1 MTEDVNDF
9 DYDTPAGKYRRWI
22 VEIEQA
28 DQWCNDWYEI
38 AKRCLLRYRNEQKN
52 SASSD
57 NGNRR
62 LNIFWSNVSTLQP
75 ALYARRPKPVVD
87 RRFKDADPIG
97 RTAAEVLE
105 RAVTFATDSDQF
117 DEVIKQARDDR
128 LIVGRGTAWLRY
140 VPHFETMQPPT
151 PSEGVSITD
160 DASEYE
166 AKTPEASGDM
176 DNASEYQED
185 APQKPDERLVFE
197 EVAHDYVA
205 WVDFLMSP
213 AKTWRE
219 VRWVARRVQMTRHEL
234 VERFGKKIGNA
245 VPLNAR
251 LRQDNPDS
259 PEARFRDG
267 LAARAE
273 VFEIWDKSERK
284 VCWVAKGYEALLDE
298 REDPLRLREFFPCPK
313 PLFATITTD
322 SLIPT
327 PDFMFY
333 KDQANDL
340 DDVTFRLS
348 KLTEACRVSGV
359 YDASQDASIE
369 RLFKEGT
376 DNTLIPVNTWAAF
389 ADKGGLRGV
398 MDFVPLEGVIATIRE
413 LTGREQALK
422 AQIYEITGIS
432 DIVRGYSAPSETATA
447 QQIKGQFAALRL
459 QEQQAEVARF
469 ARDLIAM
476 TAEVIAEHFQPKT
489 IALMSGLQEQAPEF
503 QQAFMPAVQ
512 LLRQDAMRSFRIEIE
527 TDSTIAVDEQADKQA
542 ATEFLTSIG
551 NYMASSLPMTQQAPE
566 LLPVIGQGAVFLA
579 RRFRAGRQ
587 LEGAIDQAFQAL
599 EQRAQQM
606 AQQPQQ
612 QQPDAAMLKAQA
624 DEKRLVM
631 EAEVKG
637 RELMLREQELALNAD
652 LKAREMGLREAEMA
666 QAASLEAQRLQDGQA
681 ARAEARQDAFI
692 PDREAMLGENEA
704 QMREL
709 ATALAALGQT
719 LQMMQQ
725 QQTDT
730 AQVQMQ
736 ALVQLAASMTAPKR
750 VVRGPD
756 GRAMGVETVVN

>member
-1 MTEDVNDF
+1 MSQEPDDL

-22 VEIEQA
+22 VEIEQSE
-28 DQWCNDWYEI
+28 QWCNDWYET
-38 AKRCLLRYRNEQKN
+38 ARRCLRRYRDERKN
-52 SASSD
+52 ASSSD
-57 NGNRR
+57 DGERR
-62 LNIFWSNVSTLQP
+62 INIFWSNVSTLQP
-75 ALYARRPKPVVD
+75 ALYARRAKPVVE

-140 VPHFETMQPPT
+140 VPHFEKMQPPT
-151 PSEGVSITD
+151 PSEGVGITD

-166 AKTPEASGDM
+166 AETPEEPGDM
-176 DNASEYQED
+176 
-185 APQKPDERLVFE
+185 LVFE

-205 WVDFLMSP
+205 WRDFLMSP

-219 VRWVARRVQMTRHEL
+219 VRWVARKVQMTRAEL
-234 VERFGKKIGNA
+234 IERFGEEIGNA

-251 LRQDNPDS
+251 LRQDNPDT

-267 LAARAE
+267 MAARAE
-273 VFEIWDKSERK
+273 VYEIWDKAERK
-284 VCWVAKGYEALLDE
+284 VCWIAKGYEAPLDE
-298 REDPLRLREFFPCPK
+298 RADPLRLREFFPCPK

-327 PDFMFY
+327 PDFLLY

-340 DDVTFRLS
+340 DDVTYRLS

-359 YDASQDASIE
+359 YDASQDASLG
-369 RLFKEGT
+369 RLFQEGG
-376 DNTLIPVNTWAAF
+376 DNRLIPVNTWAAF

-398 MDFVPLEGVIATIRE
+398 MDFVPLDGIIATIRE

-469 ARDLIAM
+469 ARDMIAM
-476 TAEVIAEHFQPKT
+476 TAEVIAEHFQPQT
-489 IALMSGLQEQAPEF
+489 IALMSGLAEQAPEF
-503 QQAFMPAVQ
+503 QQAFMPAVE

-527 TDSTIAVDEQADKQA
+527 TDSTIAIDEQGDKQA
-542 ATEFLTSIG
+542 ATEFLTAMG
-551 NYMASSLPMTQQAPE
+551 NYMASSLPMAQQAPE
-566 LLPVIGQGAVFLA
+566 LLPVVGQGAVFLA

-587 LEGAIDQAFQAL
+587 LEGAIEQAFQAL

-624 DEKRLVM
+624 DDKRLAM
-631 EAEVKG
+631 EGEFKA
-637 RELMLREQELALNAD
+637 RELALREQEFR
-652 LKAREMGLREAEMA
+652 LKAGLQAQEMGLREAEMM
-666 QAASLEAQRLQDGQA
+666 QSRK
-681 ARAEARQDAFI
+681 DALL
-692 PDREAMLGENEA
+692 PDREALVQGNEGA
-704 QMREL
+704 LTQL
-709 ATALAALGQT
+709 AASLAALGQS
-719 LQMMQQ
+719 LEMMQQ
-725 QQTDT
+725 QQTNT
-730 AQVQMQ
+730 AQIQMQ
-736 ALVQLAASMTAPKR
+736 ALAQLSASMTAPKR

-756 GRAMGVETVVN
+756 GRAMGVETVMN

>member
-1 MTEDVNDF
+1 MSQEPDDL

-28 DQWCNDWYEI
+28 DQWCNNWYQT
-38 AKRCLLRYRNEQKN
+38 AQRCLDRYRDERKN
-52 SASSD
+52 ASSSD
-57 NGNRR
+57 DGERR
-62 LNIFWSNVSTLQP
+62 INIFWSNVSTLQP
-75 ALYARRPKPVVD
+75 ALYARRAKPVVE

-140 VPHFETMQPPT
+140 VPHFEKMQPPT
-151 PSEGVSITD
+151 PSEGVGITD

-166 AKTPEASGDM
+166 AETPEEPGDM
-176 DNASEYQED
+176 
-185 APQKPDERLVFE
+185 LVFE

-205 WVDFLMSP
+205 WRDYLMSP

-219 VRWVARRVQMTRHEL
+219 VRWVARKVQMTRAEL
-234 VERFGKKIGNA
+234 IERFGEEIGNA

-251 LRQDNPDS
+251 LRQDNPDT

-267 LAARAE
+267 MAARAE
-273 VFEIWDKSERK
+273 VYEIWDKAERK
-284 VCWVAKGYEALLDE
+284 VCWIAKGYEAPLDE

-327 PDFMFY
+327 PDFLLY

-340 DDVTFRLS
+340 DDVTYRLS

-359 YDASQDASIE
+359 FDASQDASLG
-369 RLFKEGT
+369 RLFQEGK
-376 DNTLIPVNTWAAF
+376 DNHLIPVNTWAAF
-389 ADKGGLRGV
+389 SEKGGLRGV
-398 MDFVPLEGVIATIRE
+398 MDFVPLDGVIATIRE

-476 TAEVIAEHFQPKT
+476 TAEIIAEHFQPQT

-503 QQAFMPAVQ
+503 QQAFMPAVE

-527 TDSTIAVDEQADKQA
+527 TDSTIAIDEQGDKQA
-542 ATEFLTSIG
+542 ATEFLTAMG
-551 NYMASSLPMTQQAPE
+551 NYMASSLPMAQQAPE
-566 LLPVIGQGAVFLA
+566 LLPVVGQGAVFLA

-606 AQQPQQ
+606 LQQPQQ

-624 DEKRLVM
+624 DDKRLAM
-631 EAEVKG
+631 ENDFKA
-637 RELMLREQELALNAD
+637 RELALREQEFRLNAG
-652 LKAREMGLREAEMA
+652 LKAQEMNMREAEMM
-666 QAASLEAQRLQDGQA
+666 QSRK
-681 ARAEARQDAFI
+681 DALL

-709 ATALAALGQT
+709 AAALAALGQS
-719 LQMMQQ
+719 LQVMQQ
-725 QQTDT
+725 QQAST
-730 AQVQMQ
+730 AQMQ
-736 ALVQLAASMTAPKR
+736 AQALAQLAASMSAPKR

-756 GRAMGVETVVN
+756 GRAMGVETVMN

>member
-1 MTEDVNDF
+1 MSQEPDDL

-28 DQWCNDWYEI
+28 DQWCNNWYQT
-38 AKRCLLRYRNEQKN
+38 AQRCLDRYRDERKN
-52 SASSD
+52 ASSSD
-57 NGNRR
+57 DGERR
-62 LNIFWSNVSTLQP
+62 INIFWSNVSTLQP
-75 ALYARRPKPVVD
+75 ALYARRAKPVVE

-140 VPHFETMQPPT
+140 VPHFEKMQPPT
-151 PSEGVSITD
+151 PSEGVGITD

-166 AKTPEASGDM
+166 AETPEEPGDM
-176 DNASEYQED
+176 
-185 APQKPDERLVFE
+185 LVFE

-205 WVDFLMSP
+205 WRDYLMSP

-219 VRWVARRVQMTRHEL
+219 VRWVSRKVQMTRAEL
-234 VERFGKKIGNA
+234 IERFGEEIGNA

-251 LRQDNPDS
+251 LRQDNPDT

-267 LAARAE
+267 MAARAE
-273 VFEIWDKSERK
+273 VYEIWDKAERK
-284 VCWVAKGYEALLDE
+284 VCWIAKGYEAPLDE

-313 PLFATITTD
+313 PLFATLTTD

-327 PDFMFY
+327 PDFLLY

-340 DDVTFRLS
+340 DDVTYRLS

-359 YDASQDASIE
+359 FDASQDASLG
-369 RLFKEGT
+369 RLFQEGK
-376 DNTLIPVNTWAAF
+376 DNQLIPVNTWAAF
-389 ADKGGLRGV
+389 SEKGGLRGV
-398 MDFVPLEGVIATIRE
+398 MDFVPLDGVIATIRE

-476 TAEVIAEHFQPKT
+476 TAEIIAEHFQPQT

-503 QQAFMPAVQ
+503 QQAFMLAVE

-527 TDSTIAVDEQADKQA
+527 TDSTIAIDEQGDKQA
-542 ATEFLTSIG
+542 ATEFLTAMG
-551 NYMASSLPMTQQAPE
+551 NYMASSLPMAQQAPE
-566 LLPVIGQGAVFLA
+566 LLPVVGQGAVFLA

-587 LEGAIDQAFQAL
+587 LEGAIEQAFQAL

-624 DEKRLVM
+624 DDKRLAM
-631 EAEVKG
+631 ENDFKA
-637 RELMLREQELALNAD
+637 RELALREQEFRLNAG
-652 LKAREMGLREAEMA
+652 LKAQEMNMRETEMA
-666 QAASLEAQRLQDGQA
+666 QSRK
-681 ARAEARQDAFI
+681 DALL
-692 PDREAMLGENEA
+692 PDREAILGENEA

-709 ATALAALGQT
+709 AAALAALGQS
-719 LQMMQQ
+719 LQVMQQ
-725 QQTDT
+725 QQAST
-730 AQVQMQ
+730 AQMQ
-736 ALVQLAASMTAPKR
+736 AQALAQLAASMSAPKR

-756 GRAMGVETVVN
+756 GRAMGVETVMN

>member
-1 MTEDVNDF
+1 MSEDTDDF

-28 DQWCNDWYEI
+28 DQWCNNWYET
-38 AKRCLLRYRNEQKN
+38 AQRCLDRYRDERKN
-52 SASSD
+52 ASSSD
-57 NGNRR
+57 DGERR
-62 LNIFWSNVSTLQP
+62 INIFWSNVSTLQP
-75 ALYARRPKPVVD
+75 TLYARRAKPVVE

-140 VPHFETMQPPT
+140 VPHFEKMQPPT
-151 PSEGVSITD
+151 PSEGVGITD

-166 AKTPEASGDM
+166 AETPEEPGDM
-176 DNASEYQED
+176 
-185 APQKPDERLVFE
+185 LVFE

-205 WVDFLMSP
+205 WRDFLMSP

-219 VRWVARRVQMTRHEL
+219 VRWVARKVQMTRAEL
-234 VERFGKKIGNA
+234 IERFGEEIGNA

-251 LRQDNPDS
+251 LRQDNPDT

-267 LAARAE
+267 MAARAD
-273 VFEIWDKSERK
+273 VFEIWDKAERK
-284 VCWVAKGYEALLDE
+284 VCWIAKGHEAPLDE

-313 PLFATITTD
+313 PLFATLTTD
-322 SLIPT
+322 SLIPR
-327 PDFMFY
+327 PDFLFY

-340 DDVTFRLS
+340 DDVTYRLS

-359 YDASQDASIE
+359 YDASQDASLG
-369 RLFKEGT
+369 RLFQEGG
-376 DNTLIPVNTWAAF
+376 DNRLIPVNTWAAF

-398 MDFVPLEGVIATIRE
+398 MDFVPLDGVIATIRE

-476 TAEVIAEHFQPKT
+476 TAEIIAEHFQPQT

-503 QQAFMPAVQ
+503 QEAFMPAVE

-527 TDSTIAVDEQADKQA
+527 TDSTIAIDEQGDKQA
-542 ATEFLTSIG
+542 ATEFLTAMG
-551 NYMASSLPMTQQAPE
+551 NYMASSLPMAQQAPE
-566 LLPVIGQGAVFLA
+566 LLPVVGQGAVFLA

-587 LEGAIDQAFQAL
+587 LEGAIEQAFQAL

-624 DEKRLVM
+624 DQQRLTM
-631 EAEVKG
+631 EAEIKG
-637 RELMLREQELALNAD
+637 RELMLREQELTFNAD

-681 ARAEARQDAFI
+681 ARADARKDALL
-692 PDREAMLGENEA
+692 PDREALMGESEA
-704 QMREL
+704 KMREL
-709 ATALAALGQT
+709 AAALAALGQS
-719 LQMMQQ
+719 LEAMQQ
-725 QQTDT
+725 QQAST
-730 AQVQMQ
+730 AQAQAQ
-736 ALVQLAASMTAPKR
+736 ALAQLAASMTAPKR

-756 GRAMGVETVVN
+756 GRAMGVETVLN

>member
-1 MTEDVNDF
+1 MSQEPDDL

-22 VEIEQA
+22 VEIEQSE
-28 DQWCNDWYEI
+28 QWCNDWYET
-38 AKRCLLRYRNEQKN
+38 AQRCLRRYRDERKN
-52 SASSD
+52 ASSSD
-57 NGNRR
+57 DGERR
-62 LNIFWSNVSTLQP
+62 INIFWSNVSTLQP
-75 ALYARRPKPVVD
+75 ALYARRAKPVVE

-140 VPHFETMQPPT
+140 VPHFEKMQPPT
-151 PSEGVSITD
+151 PSEGVGITD

-166 AKTPEASGDM
+166 AETPEEPGDM
-176 DNASEYQED
+176 
-185 APQKPDERLVFE
+185 LVFE

-205 WVDFLMSP
+205 WRDYLMSP

-219 VRWVARRVQMTRHEL
+219 VRWVSRKVQMTRAEL
-234 VERFGKKIGNA
+234 IERFGEEIGRA

-267 LAARAE
+267 MAARAE
-273 VFEIWDKSERK
+273 VYEIWDKAERK
-284 VCWVAKGYEALLDE
+284 VCWIAKGYEAPLDE
-298 REDPLRLREFFPCPK
+298 RADPLRLREFFPCPK

-327 PDFMFY
+327 PDFLLY

-340 DDVTFRLS
+340 DDVTYRLS

-359 YDASQDASIE
+359 YDASQDASLG
-369 RLFKEGT
+369 RLFQEGG
-376 DNTLIPVNTWAAF
+376 DNRLIPVNTWAAF
-389 ADKGGLRGV
+389 SEKGGLRGV
-398 MDFVPLEGVIATIRE
+398 MDFVPLDGVIATIRE

-432 DIVRGYSAPSETATA
+432 DIVRGYSAPQETATA

-476 TAEVIAEHFQPKT
+476 TAEIIAEHFQPQT

-503 QQAFMPAVQ
+503 QQAFMPAVE

-527 TDSTIAVDEQADKQA
+527 TDSTIAIDEQGDKQA
-542 ATEFLTSIG
+542 ATEFLTAMG
-551 NYMASSLPMTQQAPE
+551 NYMASSLPMAQQAPE
-566 LLPVIGQGAVFLA
+566 LLPVVGQGAVFLA

-587 LEGAIDQAFQAL
+587 LEGAIEQAFQAL

-606 AQQPQQ
+606 AQQMAQP

-624 DEKRLVM
+624 DDKRLAM
-631 EAEVKG
+631 EGEIKG
-637 RELMLREQELALNAD
+637 RELMLREQELAFNAD
-652 LKAREMGLREAEMA
+652 LKAREMGLREAEMMQSRKDA
-666 QAASLEAQRLQDGQA
+666 LMPEREALVQGNEGALTQLAAS
-681 ARAEARQDAFI
+681 
-692 PDREAMLGENEA
+692 
-704 QMREL
+704 
-709 ATALAALGQT
+709 LAALGQS
-719 LQMMQQ
+719 LEMMQQ
-725 QQTDT
+725 QQANM
-730 AQVQMQ
+730 AQVQTQ
-736 ALVQLAASMTAPKR
+736 ALAQLSASMAAPKR

-756 GRAMGVETVVN
+756 GRAMGVETVMN

>member
-1 MTEDVNDF
+1 MSQEPDDL

-28 DQWCNDWYEI
+28 DQWCNNWYQT
-38 AKRCLLRYRNEQKN
+38 AQRCLDRYRDERKN
-52 SASSD
+52 ASSSD
-57 NGNRR
+57 DGERR
-62 LNIFWSNVSTLQP
+62 INIFWSNVSTLQP
-75 ALYARRPKPVVD
+75 ALYARRAKPVVE

-140 VPHFETMQPPT
+140 VPHFEKMQPPT
-151 PSEGVSITD
+151 PSDGVGITD

-166 AKTPEASGDM
+166 AETPEEPGDM
-176 DNASEYQED
+176 
-185 APQKPDERLVFE
+185 LVFE

-205 WVDFLMSP
+205 WRDYLMSP

-219 VRWVARRVQMTRHEL
+219 VRWVSRKVQMTRAEL
-234 VERFGKKIGNA
+234 IERFGEEIGNA

-251 LRQDNPDS
+251 LRQDNPDT

-267 LAARAE
+267 MAARAE
-273 VFEIWDKSERK
+273 VYEIWDKAERK
-284 VCWVAKGYEALLDE
+284 VCWIAKGYEAPLDE

-327 PDFMFY
+327 PDFLLY

-340 DDVTFRLS
+340 DDVTYRLS

-359 YDASQDASIE
+359 YDASQDASLG
-369 RLFKEGT
+369 RLFQEGG
-376 DNTLIPVNTWAAF
+376 DNRLIPVNTWAAF
-389 ADKGGLRGV
+389 SEKGGLRGV
-398 MDFVPLEGVIATIRE
+398 MDFVPLDNVIATIRE

-476 TAEVIAEHFQPKT
+476 TAEIIAEHFQPQT

-503 QQAFMPAVQ
+503 QQAFMPAVE

-527 TDSTIAVDEQADKQA
+527 TDSTIAIDEQGDKQA
-542 ATEFLTSIG
+542 ATEFLTAMG
-551 NYMASSLPMTQQAPE
+551 NYMASSLPMAQQAPE
-566 LLPVIGQGAVFLA
+566 LLPVVGQGAVFLA

-587 LEGAIDQAFQAL
+587 LEGAIEQAFQAL

-624 DEKRLVM
+624 DEKRLAM
-631 EAEVKG
+631 ENDFKA
-637 RELMLREQELALNAD
+637 RELALREQEFRLNAG
-652 LKAREMGLREAEMA
+652 LKAQEMNMREAEMM
-666 QAASLEAQRLQDGQA
+666 QSRK
-681 ARAEARQDAFI
+681 DALL

-709 ATALAALGQT
+709 AAALAALGQS
-719 LQMMQQ
+719 LQVMQQ
-725 QQTDT
+725 QQAST
-730 AQVQMQ
+730 AQMQ
-736 ALVQLAASMTAPKR
+736 AQALAQLAASMTAPKR

-756 GRAMGVETVVN
+756 GRAMGVETVMN

>member
-1 MTEDVNDF
+1 MSNEPNDL

-22 VEIEQA
+22 VEIDQA
-28 DQWCNDWYEI
+28 EKWCNDWHET
-38 AKRCLLRYRNEQKN
+38 ARRCLKRYRDERKN
-52 SASSD
+52 ASSSD
-57 NGNRR
+57 DGERR
-62 LNIFWSNVSTLQP
+62 INIFWSNVSTLQP
-75 ALYARRPKPVVD
+75 ALYARRAKPVVE

-140 VPHFETMQPPT
+140 VPHFEKMQPPT
-151 PSEGVSITD
+151 PSEGVGITD

-166 AKTPEASGDM
+166 AETPEASGDM
-176 DNASEYQED
+176 
-185 APQKPDERLVFE
+185 LVFE

-219 VRWVARRVQMTRHEL
+219 VRWIARRVMMTRAEL
-234 VERFGKKIGNA
+234 IERFGEEIGNA

-251 LRQDNPDS
+251 LQQDNAET

-273 VFEIWDKSERK
+273 VYEIWNKAERK
-284 VCWVAKGYEALLDE
+284 VCWISKGHEAPLDE

-313 PLFATITTD
+313 PLFATLTTD

-340 DDVTFRLS
+340 DDITHRLS

-359 YDASQDASIE
+359 YDASQDASIG
-369 RLFKEGT
+369 RLFQEGG
-376 DNTLIPVNTWAAF
+376 DNGLIPVNTWATF
-389 ADKGGLRGV
+389 SDKGGLRGV
-398 MDFVPLEGVIATIRE
+398 MDFVPLEGIIATIRE

-459 QEQQAEVARF
+459 QEQQNEVARF
-469 ARDLIAM
+469 ARDLIAL
-476 TAEVIAEHFQPKT
+476 TAEVIAEHFQPQT
-489 IALMSGLQEQAPEF
+489 IALMSGLREQSPEF
-503 QQAFMPAVQ
+503 QKAFMPAVQ
-512 LLRQDAMRSFRIEIE
+512 LLRDDAMRSFRIEIE
-527 TDSTIAVDEQADKQA
+527 TDSTIAIDEQGDKQA
-542 ATEFLTSIG
+542 ATEFLTAIG
-551 NYMASSLPMTQQAPE
+551 NYMASSLPLAQQAPE
-566 LLPVIGQGAVFLA
+566 LLPMIAQGAIFLA
-579 RRFRAGRQ
+579 RRFKAGRQ
-587 LEGAIDQAFQAL
+587 LEGAIEQALQAL
-599 EQRAQQM
+599 EQRAQK
-606 AQQPQQ
+606 PQQ
-612 QQPDAAMLKAQA
+612 QQPDAVILKAQA
-624 DEKRLVM
+624 DEKRLAM
-631 EAEVKG
+631 EAEIKG
-637 RELMLREQELALNAD
+637 RELTLREQELASNAD
-652 LKAREMGLREAEMA
+652 LKAREIGLREAEMT
-666 QAASLEAQRLQDGQA
+666 QAASFEAQRLQDGQA
-681 ARAEARQDAFI
+681 ARAEARQDAFM
-692 PDREAMLGENEA
+692 PEREAMLGENEA

-709 ATALAALGQT
+709 AAALAALGQS

-725 QQTDT
+725 QQAST
-730 AQVQMQ
+730 AQMQ
-736 ALVQLAASMTAPKR
+736 AQALAQLATSMSAPKR

-756 GRAMGVETVVN
+756 GRAMGVETVLN

>member
-1 MTEDVNDF
+1 MSQEPDDL

-28 DQWCNDWYEI
+28 DQWCNDWYET
-38 AKRCLLRYRNEQKN
+38 AQRCLRRYRDERKN
-52 SASSD
+52 ASSSD
-57 NGNRR
+57 DGERR
-62 LNIFWSNVSTLQP
+62 INIFWSNVSTLQP
-75 ALYARRPKPVVD
+75 ALYARRAKPVVE

-140 VPHFETMQPPT
+140 VPHFEKMQPPT
-151 PSEGVSITD
+151 PSEGVGITD

-166 AKTPEASGDM
+166 AETPEEPGDM
-176 DNASEYQED
+176 
-185 APQKPDERLVFE
+185 LVFE

-205 WVDFLMSP
+205 WRDFLMSP

-219 VRWVARRVQMTRHEL
+219 VRWVSRKVQMTRAEL
-234 VERFGKKIGNA
+234 IERFGEEIGRA

-267 LAARAE
+267 MAARAE
-273 VFEIWDKSERK
+273 VYEIWDKAERK
-284 VCWVAKGYEALLDE
+284 VCWIAKGYEAPLDE
-298 REDPLRLREFFPCPK
+298 RADPLRLREFFPCPK
-313 PLFATITTD
+313 PLFATLTTD

-327 PDFMFY
+327 PDFLLY

-340 DDVTFRLS
+340 DDVTYRLS

-359 YDASQDASIE
+359 YDASQDASLE
-369 RLFKEGT
+369 RLFQEGG
-376 DNTLIPVNTWAAF
+376 DNRLIPVNTWAAF
-389 ADKGGLRGV
+389 SEKGGLRGV
-398 MDFVPLEGVIATIRE
+398 MDFVPLDGIIATIRE

-432 DIVRGYSAPSETATA
+432 DIVRGYSAPQETATA

-476 TAEVIAEHFQPKT
+476 TAEIIAEHFQPQT

-503 QQAFMPAVQ
+503 QQAFMPAVE

-527 TDSTIAVDEQADKQA
+527 TDSTIAIDEQGDKQA
-542 ATEFLTSIG
+542 ATEFLTAMG
-551 NYMASSLPMTQQAPE
+551 NYMASSLPMAQQAPE
-566 LLPVIGQGAVFLA
+566 LLPVVGQGAVFLA

-587 LEGAIDQAFQAL
+587 LEGAIEQAFQAL

-624 DEKRLVM
+624 DDKRLAM
-631 EAEVKG
+631 EGEIKG
-637 RELMLREQELALNAD
+637 RELMLREQELAFNAD
-652 LKAREMGLREAEMA
+652 LKAREMGLREAEMMQSRKDA
-666 QAASLEAQRLQDGQA
+666 LMPEREALVQGNEGALTQLAAS
-681 ARAEARQDAFI
+681 
-692 PDREAMLGENEA
+692 
-704 QMREL
+704 
-709 ATALAALGQT
+709 LAALGQS
-719 LQMMQQ
+719 LEMMQQ
-725 QQTDT
+725 QQANM
-730 AQVQMQ
+730 AQVQTQ
-736 ALVQLAASMTAPKR
+736 ALAQLAASMAAPKR

-756 GRAMGVETVVN
+756 GRAMGVETVMN

>member
-1 MTEDVNDF
+1 MSQEPDDL

-28 DQWCNDWYEI
+28 DQWCNNWYQT
-38 AKRCLLRYRNEQKN
+38 AQRCLDRYRDERKN
-52 SASSD
+52 ASSSD
-57 NGNRR
+57 DGERR
-62 LNIFWSNVSTLQP
+62 INIFWSNVSTLQP
-75 ALYARRPKPVVD
+75 ALYARRAKPVVE

-140 VPHFETMQPPT
+140 VPHFEKMQPPT
-151 PSEGVSITD
+151 PSEGVGITD

-166 AKTPEASGDM
+166 AETPEEPGDM
-176 DNASEYQED
+176 
-185 APQKPDERLVFE
+185 LVFE

-205 WVDFLMSP
+205 WRDFLMSP

-219 VRWVARRVQMTRHEL
+219 VRWVARKVQMTRAEL
-234 VERFGKKIGNA
+234 IERFGEEIGNA

-251 LRQDNPDS
+251 LRQDNPDT

-267 LAARAE
+267 MAARAE
-273 VFEIWDKSERK
+273 VYEIWDKAERK
-284 VCWVAKGYEALLDE
+284 VCWIAKGHEAPLDE

-313 PLFATITTD
+313 PLFATLTTD
-322 SLIPT
+322 SLIPR
-327 PDFMFY
+327 PDFLFY

-340 DDVTFRLS
+340 DDVTHRLS

-359 YDASQDASIE
+359 FDASQDASLG
-369 RLFKEGT
+369 RLFQEGD
-376 DNTLIPVNTWAAF
+376 DNRLIPVNTWAAF
-389 ADKGGLRGV
+389 SEKGGLRGV
-398 MDFVPLEGVIATIRE
+398 MDFVPLDGVIATIRE

-476 TAEVIAEHFQPKT
+476 TAEIIAEHFQPQT

-503 QQAFMPAVQ
+503 QQAFMPAVE

-527 TDSTIAVDEQADKQA
+527 TDSTIAIDEQGDKQA
-542 ATEFLTSIG
+542 ATEFLAAMG
-551 NYMASSLPMTQQAPE
+551 NYMASSLPMAQQAPE
-566 LLPVIGQGAVFLA
+566 LLPVVGQGAVFLA

-587 LEGAIDQAFQAL
+587 LEGAIEQAFQAL

-606 AQQPQQ
+606 AQQQQQQ
-612 QQPDAAMLKAQA
+612 QQPDAAMMKAQA
-624 DEKRLVM
+624 DQQRLTM
-631 EAEVKG
+631 EGEIKG
-637 RELMLREQELALNAD
+637 RELMLREQELTFNAD
-652 LKAREMGLREAEMA
+652 LKAREMGLREAEMM
-666 QAASLEAQRLQDGQA
+666 QSRK
-681 ARAEARQDAFI
+681 DALL
-692 PDREAMLGENEA
+692 PDREALVQGNEGA
-704 QMREL
+704 LTQL
-709 ATALAALGQT
+709 AASLAALGQS
-719 LQMMQQ
+719 LEMMQQ
-725 QQTDT
+725 QQANM
-730 AQVQMQ
+730 AQVQTQ
-736 ALVQLAASMTAPKR
+736 ALAQLSASMSAPKR

-756 GRAMGVETVVN
+756 GRAMGVETVLN

>member
-1 MTEDVNDF
+1 MSQEPDDL

-28 DQWCNDWYEI
+28 DQWCNNWYQT
-38 AKRCLLRYRNEQKN
+38 AQRCLDRYRDERKN
-52 SASSD
+52 ASSSD
-57 NGNRR
+57 DGERR
-62 LNIFWSNVSTLQP
+62 INIFWSNVSTLQP
-75 ALYARRPKPVVD
+75 ALYARRAKPVVE

-140 VPHFETMQPPT
+140 VPHFEKMQPPT
-151 PSEGVSITD
+151 PSEGVGITD

-166 AKTPEASGDM
+166 AETPEEPGDM
-176 DNASEYQED
+176 
-185 APQKPDERLVFE
+185 LVFE

-205 WVDFLMSP
+205 WRDYLMSP

-219 VRWVARRVQMTRHEL
+219 VRWVSRKVQMTRAEL
-234 VERFGKKIGNA
+234 IERFGEEIGRA

-251 LRQDNPDS
+251 LRQDNPDT

-267 LAARAE
+267 MAARAE
-273 VFEIWDKSERK
+273 VYEIWDKAERK
-284 VCWVAKGYEALLDE
+284 VCWIAKGYEAPLDE

-313 PLFATITTD
+313 PLFATLTTD

-327 PDFMFY
+327 PDFLLY

-340 DDVTFRLS
+340 DDVTYRLS
-348 KLTEACRVSGV
+348 KLTQACRVSGV
-359 YDASQDASIE
+359 FDASQDASLG
-369 RLFKEGT
+369 RLFQEGK
-376 DNTLIPVNTWAAF
+376 DNHLIPVNTWAAF
-389 ADKGGLRGV
+389 SDKGGLRGV
-398 MDFVPLEGVIATIRE
+398 MDFVPLDGVIATIRE

-476 TAEVIAEHFQPKT
+476 TAEVIAEHFQPQT

-503 QQAFMPAVQ
+503 QQAFMPAVE

-527 TDSTIAVDEQADKQA
+527 TDSTIAIDEQGDKQA
-542 ATEFLTSIG
+542 ATEFLTAMG
-551 NYMASSLPMTQQAPE
+551 NYMASSLPMAQQAPE
-566 LLPVIGQGAVFLA
+566 LLPVVGQGAVFLA

-587 LEGAIDQAFQAL
+587 LEGAIEQAFQAL

-624 DEKRLVM
+624 DQQRLAL
-631 EAEVKG
+631 EAEIKG
-637 RELMLREQELALNAD
+637 RELMLREQELAFNAD
-652 LKAREMGLREAEMA
+652 LKAREMGLREAEMMQSRKDA
-666 QAASLEAQRLQDGQA
+666 LMPEREALVQGNEGALTQLAAS
-681 ARAEARQDAFI
+681 
-692 PDREAMLGENEA
+692 
-704 QMREL
+704 
-709 ATALAALGQT
+709 LAALGQS
-719 LQMMQQ
+719 LEMMQQ
-725 QQTDT
+725 QQANM
-730 AQVQMQ
+730 AQVQTQ
-736 ALVQLAASMTAPKR
+736 ALAQLSASMAAPKR

-756 GRAMGVETVVN
+756 GRAMGVETVMN